1 MKLEVRVGV
10 WKRKLLLLCVTTAVL
25 WGCRNNTSIYAKG
38 YDPSKRDCSFLRQK
52 HEFYH
57 TISLYNCSTWISH
70 SVVHSYR
77 PIWTFHTINRAIVDV
92 IVRSTFSYAFTE
104 VVSSIPAKGL
114 LNTTFIIMFVNKFGA
129 GRLIF
134 TGYSGFLYQ

>member
-25 WGCRNNTSIYAKG
+25 WGCRNNTSFYAKG

-57 TISLYNCSTWISH
+57 TIGLYNYSTWISH

-77 PIWTFHTINRAIVDV
+77 PIWAYHTINRAIVDV
-92 IVRSTFSYAFTE
+92 IVRSTFSYAFSACHHWSREFNSCKRITQC
-104 VVSSIPAKGL
+104 
-114 LNTTFIIMFVNKFGA
+114 N
-129 GRLIF
+129 
-134 TGYSGFLYQ
+134 LYNNVCQ